1 MFVPAGFHTVAPYFL
16 TVDAEVL
23 LRFMVEGLGGIEVL
37 RHMDGLRITNAQ
49 VTIGDS
55 TVMVSQASIA
65 YPAMPSSMYLYV
77 ENADEAMDKALAAG
91 ANKIMDVADMPYK
104 DRQGGI
110 KDPCGNIW
118 WLSQRLV
125 DEPY

>member
-16 TVDAEVL
+16 TDDAEAL

-37 RHMDGLRITNAQ
+37 RHMDGLRITNGQ
-49 VTIGDS
+49 VTIGDT

-77 ENADEAMDKALAAG
+77 GNADEAMDKALAAG